1 MNNIKQ
7 FVFGAVAV
15 LFVFLLVTVYNLNNK
30 VKELDTKIK
39 SSTQVVIKQ
48 KSSSDEMFNNFFD
61 LVVKLKELE
70 NQSER
75 ERNDDSNNPVSKN

>member
-75 ERNDDSNNPVSKN
+75 ERRDDSNNPVSRN

>member
-75 ERNDDSNNPVSKN
+75 ERRDDSNNPVSKN

>member
-15 LFVFLLVTVYNLNNK
+15 LFLCLLVTVYNLNNK
-30 VKELDTKIK
+30 VKELDDKIK
-39 SSTQVVIKQ
+39 SSTQVVSKQ

-75 ERNDDSNNPVSKN
+75 ERRDDSNNPVSKN